1 MELPFRIYDIEKTRQ
16 KAHHHHY
23 ISFASNT
30 SQLEAEGN
38 HVWNVWTHYVTIS
51 HAVMSQFVIFVP
63 LSAPLCNF
71 FAPFC
76 DCDS

>member
-38 HVWNVWTHYVTIS
+38 HV
-51 HAVMSQFVIFVP
+51 
-63 LSAPLCNF
+63 
-71 FAPFC
+71 
-76 DCDS
+76 